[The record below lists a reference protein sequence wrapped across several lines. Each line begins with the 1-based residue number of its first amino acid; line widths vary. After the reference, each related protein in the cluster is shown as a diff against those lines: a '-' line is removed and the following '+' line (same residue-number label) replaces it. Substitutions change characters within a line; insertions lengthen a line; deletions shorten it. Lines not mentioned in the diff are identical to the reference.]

1 MSLKTIAR
9 PTRSS
14 IEYNADAAGKDEM
27 TGVRREAAGPRD
39 YGVTVARVAAIT
51 YGKPARNPVMLQSG
65 ITRAEAM
72 AYRDARGQAMTD
84 ADWTAIED
92 QLLRAYQLL
101 KTPVAGN

>member
-51 YGKPARNPVMLQSG
+51 YGKPARDPVMLQSG
-65 ITRAEAM
+65 ITRA
-72 AYRDARGQAMTD
+72 RDDGLSRRAGAGDDGRGLDRDRGPIA
-84 ADWTAIED
+84 AGLPTAQD
-92 QLLRAYQLL
+92 SR
-101 KTPVAGN
+101 GW